1 MMMELSD
8 SDREFLRAARVGRL
22 STAGDDGMPQVVPCC
37 FVYDGGCLYTPLDGK
52 PKRAELRR
60 LRRVR
65 NIQAN
70 PQAALVVDC
79 YDEDWSRLRYIL
91 VSGAAELLTG
101 GPECEQAI
109 ALLRQKYPQ
118 YRQMNLRDCP
128 VIKLTPHRIT
138 PWRFTPEG

>member
-1 MMMELSD
+1 MMQLSE
-8 SDREFLRAARVGRL
+8 SDRQLLREARVGRL
-22 STAGDDGMPQVVPCC
+22 STAGADGMPQVIPCC
-37 FVYDGGCLYTPLDGK
+37 YVYDGGNIYTPLDGK
-52 PKRAELRR
+52 PKRAGLRR

-101 GPECEQAI
+101 GPECERAI
-109 ALLRQKYPQ
+109 ALLREKYPQ
-118 YRQMNLRDCP
+118 YRQMNLQDCP
-128 VIKLTPHRIT
+128 VIKLTPRRLT
-138 PWRFTPEG
+138 PWRYTPPE